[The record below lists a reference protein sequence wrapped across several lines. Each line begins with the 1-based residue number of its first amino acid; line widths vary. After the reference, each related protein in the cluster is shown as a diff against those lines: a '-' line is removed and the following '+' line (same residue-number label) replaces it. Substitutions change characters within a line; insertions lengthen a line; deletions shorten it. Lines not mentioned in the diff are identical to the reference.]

1 MINFKSVI
9 KIYLTV
15 IMVISLLVITDR
27 LTEKNSNPVFI
38 GDQFNSEVLIIKK
51 GCIFP
56 QRWEKL

>member
-1 MINFKSVI
+1 
-9 KIYLTV
+9 
-15 IMVISLLVITDR
+15 MVISLLVITDR